1 VPVASRLGCGAGFGA
16 GAGAGR
22 GALED
27 HLSEAFEILR
37 TQPDVAEVLVDRV
50 RFLRLAEVEGRYAD
64 VLTTLSGRVA

>member
-27 HLSEAFEILR
+27 YLPEAFEILR
-37 TQPDVAEVLVDRV
+37 TQPDVAEVLVDRA
-50 RFLRLAEVEGRYAD
+50 RFLPFDEVEGRYAD
-64 VLTTLSGRVA
+64 VLTTLRGRVA